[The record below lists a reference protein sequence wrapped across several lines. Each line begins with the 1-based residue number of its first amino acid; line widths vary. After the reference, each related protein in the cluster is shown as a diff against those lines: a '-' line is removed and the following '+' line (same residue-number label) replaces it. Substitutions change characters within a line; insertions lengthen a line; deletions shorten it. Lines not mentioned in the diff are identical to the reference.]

1 MPKTSHQ
8 CLFSAILSASL
19 LLATAGSAK
28 AEGTGMGTVAGSP
41 PSNVS
46 KNPSLAYLQAK
57 TLQGSVSSATMS
69 TAAQG
74 YAASNF
80 AMRTPLLLLDDLTE
94 SALHIRQLSIQ
105 TSGQV
110 SGQVSGQTSGQASG
124 RSSGTVQNLSK
135 SARNFVPNYFD
146 YRPSRAAAQAFLASD
161 VPASNPSANSV
172 GSPANS
178 NANLSANPSANL
190 SANLTVSP
198 SANLSTNQ
206 TSACAAPEHAED
218 ERTQRNKLA
227 LTLTATMMQIAK
239 GLGDGNTKAAE
250 QSIERGRNKLTQLL
264 GKGQADWVLTRM
276 KSWAE
281 QITANPAAISVD
293 ESDVLE
299 QEEQISALV
308 SRAINRDQQV
318 SNLKASIAIHDK
330 APTGAER
337 SLTLAGLTP
346 NLIGPAAKLAQYAVE
361 RGTGGTRSKRL
372 EDVLTLGMAMQER
385 INLLTRESELAINN
399 LERAKSAK
407 NIVLYA
413 FSKDLIAKLGGP

>member
-1 MPKTSHQ
+1 M
-8 CLFSAILSASL
+8 
-19 LLATAGSAK
+19 
-28 AEGTGMGTVAGSP
+28 VAGSP
-41 PSNVS
+41 PNNVS

-57 TLQGSVSSATMS
+57 TLQGSVSSATLSS
-69 TAAQG
+69 TAQS

-94 SALHIRQLSIQ
+94 SALHLKQLSIQ
-105 TSGQV
+105 A
-110 SGQVSGQTSGQASG
+110 SGQASG
-124 RSSGTVQNLSK
+124 HASDHSSGTLQNLSK

-161 VPASNPSANSV
+161 APDSNPRATSID
-172 GSPANS
+172 SPVSSNANS
-178 NANLSANPSANL
+178 NANSSANSSANPSAN
-190 SANLTVSP
+190 SNP
-198 SANLSTNQ
+198 K
-206 TSACAAPEHAED
+206 SACAAPEQAED

-239 GLGDGNTKAAE
+239 GLGDGNTQAAE

-281 QITANPAAISVD
+281 QITANSAAINAG

-372 EDVLTLGMAMQER
+372 DDVLTLGMAMQER

-407 NIVLYA
+407 NSVLYA

>member
-1 MPKTSHQ
+1 
-8 CLFSAILSASL
+8 
-19 LLATAGSAK
+19 
-28 AEGTGMGTVAGSP
+28 MGTVAGSP

>member
-1 MPKTSHQ
+1 
-8 CLFSAILSASL
+8 
-19 LLATAGSAK
+19 
-28 AEGTGMGTVAGSP
+28 
-41 PSNVS
+41 
-46 KNPSLAYLQAK
+46 
-57 TLQGSVSSATMS
+57 
-69 TAAQG
+69 
-74 YAASNF
+74 
-80 AMRTPLLLLDDLTE
+80 
-94 SALHIRQLSIQ
+94 
-105 TSGQV
+105 
-110 SGQVSGQTSGQASG
+110 
-124 RSSGTVQNLSK
+124 
-135 SARNFVPNYFD
+135 
-146 YRPSRAAAQAFLASD
+146 
-161 VPASNPSANSV
+161 
-172 GSPANS
+172 
-178 NANLSANPSANL
+178 
-190 SANLTVSP
+190 
-198 SANLSTNQ
+198 
-206 TSACAAPEHAED
+206 
-218 ERTQRNKLA
+218 
-227 LTLTATMMQIAK
+227 MMQIAK

-250 QSIERGRNKLTQLL
+250 LSIERGRNKLTQLL
-264 GKGQADWVLTRM
+264 GKGQADWVITRM

-281 QITANPAAISVD
+281 QITANPAAINLD

-330 APTGAER
+330 PPTGAER

-407 NIVLYA
+407 NSVLYA

>member
-1 MPKTSHQ
+1 MPRTSRQ
-8 CLFSAILSASL
+8 CLFSAFLSASL
-19 LLATAGSAK
+19 LLATAGSAE
-28 AEGTGMGTVAGSP
+28 AEGTATVAGSP
-41 PSNVS
+41 PNNIS

-57 TLQGSVSSATMS
+57 TLQGSVSSAAFS
-69 TAAQG
+69 SSALNSSALNSANLSSNAQG
-74 YAASNF
+74 YVASNF

-94 SALHIRQLSIQ
+94 SALHIKQLSIQ
-105 TSGQV
+105 ASGQV
-110 SGQVSGQTSGQASG
+110 SGQASGQASE
-124 RSSGTVQNLSK
+124 RSSGTFQNLSK
-135 SARNFVPNYFD
+135 SARTFVPNYFD
-146 YRPSRAAAQAFLASD
+146 YRPSRAAAQAFLAGD
-161 VPASNPSANSV
+161 NPAT
-172 GSPANS
+172 NS
-178 NANLSANPSANL
+178 NASASANPNVNTNANPG
-190 SANLTVSP
+190 A
-198 SANLSTNQ
+198 STNHG
-206 TSACAAPEHAED
+206 SACAAPEQAED

-239 GLGDGNTKAAE
+239 GLGDGNTKDAE

-281 QITANPAAISVD
+281 QISANPAAINVG

-407 NIVLYA
+407 NSVLYA
-413 FSKDLIAKLGGP
+413 FSKDLITKLGGP

>member
-1 MPKTSHQ
+1 MPRTSHQ
-8 CLFSAILSASL
+8 CLFSAFLSASL
-19 LLATAGSAK
+19 LLATAGSAD
-28 AEGTGMGTVAGSP
+28 AEATTTVAGSP
-41 PSNVS
+41 PNNVS
-46 KNPSLAYLQAK
+46 KNPSVAYLQAK
-57 TLQGSVSSATMS
+57 TLQGSVSSAAFSSANLNAS
-69 TAAQG
+69 TLNSGALSSATLSSNAQG

-94 SALHIRQLSIQ
+94 SALHIKQLSIQ
-105 TSGQV
+105 A
-110 SGQVSGQTSGQASG
+110 SGQASG
-124 RSSGTVQNLSK
+124 LAADHSSGTVQNLSK
-135 SARNFVPNYFD
+135 SARSFVPNYFD

-161 VPASNPSANSV
+161 DPVSNPQSA
-172 GSPANS
+172 
-178 NANLSANPSANL
+178 
-190 SANLTVSP
+190 
-198 SANLSTNQ
+198 ST
-206 TSACAAPEHAED
+206 APEQAEE

-239 GLGDGNTKAAE
+239 GLGDGDTKAAE
-250 QSIERGRNKLTQLL
+250 QSIERGRNKLIQLL

-276 KSWAE
+276 KSWAA
-281 QITANPAAISVD
+281 QITANPTAINAG
-293 ESDVLE
+293 ESDVLD
-299 QEEQISALV
+299 QEEQISALL

-372 EDVLTLGMAMQER
+372 DDVLTLGMAMQER

-407 NIVLYA
+407 NNVLYA

>member
-1 MPKTSHQ
+1 
-8 CLFSAILSASL
+8 
-19 LLATAGSAK
+19 
-28 AEGTGMGTVAGSP
+28 
-41 PSNVS
+41 
-46 KNPSLAYLQAK
+46 
-57 TLQGSVSSATMS
+57 
-69 TAAQG
+69 
-74 YAASNF
+74 
-80 AMRTPLLLLDDLTE
+80 MRTPLLLLDDLTE
-94 SALHIRQLSIQ
+94 SALHIKQSSIQ
-105 TSGQV
+105 A
-110 SGQVSGQTSGQASG
+110 SGQASG
-124 RSSGTVQNLSK
+124 QAAGQTSERSSGTMQSLSK
-135 SARNFVPNYFD
+135 SARAFVPNYFD
-146 YRPSRAAAQAFLASD
+146 YRPSRAAAQAFLAGDAPRTNSN
-161 VPASNPSANSV
+161 ASASANPNV
-172 GSPANS
+172 NS
-178 NANLSANPSANL
+178 NANPDA
-190 SANLTVSP
+190 SP
-198 SANLSTNQ
+198 VHG
-206 TSACAAPEHAED
+206 SACAAPEQAED

-250 QSIERGRNKLTQLL
+250 QSIERGRSKLTQLL

-281 QITANPAAISVD
+281 QITANPTAINVG

-346 NLIGPAAKLAQYAVE
+346 NLIGPAAKLAQYAIE

-407 NIVLYA
+407 NSVLYA

>member
-1 MPKTSHQ
+1 MPKTSCQ
-8 CLFSAILSASL
+8 RLFSAFLSASL
-19 LLATAGSAK
+19 LLATAGSAD
-28 AEGTGMGTVAGSP
+28 AEGTATVTGPRTAAVIEPRASAVSTPATAPVIGSP
-41 PSNVS
+41 LNNSS
-46 KNPSLAYLQAK
+46 KNPSLAYSQAK
-57 TLQGSVSSATMS
+57 TLQGSVSSATLS
-69 TAAQG
+69 SAAHG

-94 SALHIRQLSIQ
+94 SALHIKQSLIQ
-105 TSGQV
+105 A
-110 SGQVSGQTSGQASG
+110 SGQTAE
-124 RSSGTVQNLSK
+124 RSSGTLQNLSK
-135 SARNFVPNYFD
+135 SARTFVPNYFD
-146 YRPSRAAAQAFLASD
+146 YRPSRAAAQAFLAGD
-161 VPASNPSANSV
+161 APFGNPRANPIDSTN
-172 GSPANS
+172 ANS
-178 NANLSANPSANL
+178 NANLIA
-190 SANLTVSP
+190 SP
-198 SANLSTNQ
+198 SANPYSNQ
-206 TSACAAPEHAED
+206 ASAYAAPEQAED

-239 GLGDGNTKAAE
+239 GLGDGNTKGAE

-264 GKGQADWVLTRM
+264 GRGQADWVLTRM

-281 QITANPAAISVD
+281 QITANPAAINVG
-293 ESDVLE
+293 ESDLLE

-337 SLTLAGLTP
+337 SLSLAGLTP
-346 NLIGPAAKLAQYAVE
+346 NLVGPAAKLAQYAVE

-407 NIVLYA
+407 NSVLYA